1 MAITNYGELSAALL
15 ALTDRGSDVEAY
27 VPDFVALAEDVINN
41 GSESVSN
48 PLRVREMMAVTD
60 MTPVDGVC
68 TLPSDYLQY
77 RRVVEKASIR
87 RPLQYVT
94 PDYADQTYPDR
105 AGGLA
110 CDFTIVGDSL
120 YTFPVS
126 ANDIELTYY
135 QAVPALDGGDTSS
148 TNWLLTKHPYLYLHA
163 AALQLAIF
171 VRDDAL
177 AARESPILGM
187 TVDRLNSSSQVSE
200 FAYAGLRPRG
210 FYP

>member
-1 MAITNYGELSAALL
+1 MAITNYGELSDALI
-15 ALTDRGSDVEAY
+15 ALTDRGSDVAAY
-27 VPDFVALAEDVINN
+27 VPDFVVLAEDVINN

-48 PLRVREMMAVTD
+48 PLRVREMVTIAD

-68 TLPSDYLQY
+68 TLPTDYLQY

-110 CDFTIVGDSL
+110 CDFTIVGEGL

-126 ANDIELTYY
+126 ANDVEITYF
-135 QAVPALDGGDTSS
+135 QAVPALDSSDDSS

-171 VRDDAL
+171 IKDNDL
-177 AARESPILGM
+177 AARESPIIGM
-187 TVDRLNSSSQVSE
+187 TVNQLNSGSQLSE
-200 FAYAGLRPRG
+200 YAYASYRPRG